1 MDIVKSVN
9 NVPIRLT
16 DERWLH
22 IIDEHAELVKFKN
35 EILETISDP
44 DIIYQGKYD
53 ELMAVKSIQTN
64 KYIIVVYKETKND
77 DGFIITS
84 FLTSKQKYLQNREI
98 LWEKNK

>member
-1 MDIVKSVN
+1 VDIVKSVN